1 MFIYKCKI
9 ETHLTQWFTL
19 FYSVPV
25 LSSSRHLYTNRCS
38 QTGPPPVT
46 DEPILHLLVILSPI
60 GKDIPSTLSKP
71 QFCVVGK
78 LDIGEHAENA
88 EVCGDAWF
96 TGVWGSSHSGL
107 MLSVLLI
114 KSSFCSPVD
123 PWGTNQG
130 FFQTPGY
137 SERRESTQNV
147 MTETV
152 LVKQDKDSFR
162 SVSLSFE
169 DLSELSSKVIC
180 HQQSWSF
187 TYKHSWLCIICGTQ
201 NIVNTI
207 IK

>member
-25 LSSSRHLYTNRCS
+25 LSSCRHLYTNRCS

-107 MLSVLLI
+107 ML
-114 KSSFCSPVD
+114 CP
-123 PWGTNQG
+123 TNKII
-130 FFQTPGY
+130 F
-137 SERRESTQNV
+137 
-147 MTETV
+147 
-152 LVKQDKDSFR
+152 L
-162 SVSLSFE
+162 
-169 DLSELSSKVIC
+169 LSSGPMRNKPGLFPNSRV
-180 HQQSWSF
+180 HWA
-187 TYKHSWLCIICGTQ
+187 TWKHPECDDRTCFG
-201 NIVNTI
+201 
-207 IK
+207 